1 VVCRRLWNHLPA
13 EDDRIGLDLVERYG
27 EVGEAL
33 GEFYA
38 ESVAQ
43 VAETT
48 DVSERDIRVW
58 FDEHLITKRGIR
70 GQVLQEPGQSAGL
83 EDEAISELIDMHVV
97 RAETRRGAVWFEL
110 AHDRLIEPIQANN
123 DAWYQVNLN
132 AFQQQARLWES
143 QGRVPGYLLADEALA
158 QAEKWAS
165 AQARLTDTERDYIE
179 ESIQHQRAQDA
190 ERRLLEEARAR
201 QQAEEG
207 ARREAEQRVAEQV
220 VATRKIR
227 RWLRIAGVLGVLALI
242 LLVVAG
248 FNWQTANVNA
258 LRTRANL
265 ALSEQLRGDNELGAL
280 LARQAYLG
288 RSGLLIP
295 ASLPEVDPALGR
307 LLGADHFSHIFRGHR
322 GSVLEIS
329 FDATGDRLASAGD
342 DGTVRLWDLRNPA
355 TPGRVLDAAHRSGAD
370 VVAFQPGGPWVAS
383 AGDDRQVL
391 LQDPGSELPTL
402 RLSHEKAV
410 RTIVFDP
417 DRHLLATAGREGC
430 LRLWD
435 LDRPDVPSCTYP
447 PDIPRDPAPA
457 IRMLAL
463 RPGGAQLFSA
473 DTRGNIFVWDLGES
487 SAARGTPAAKRFVSL
502 DGQAAVWGL
511 AFAPQ
516 GDSLASVGKDGKIRL
531 WNPDHPGSVPTVLG
545 TGLGFLRSVAF
556 SPDGLRLASGGDDGI
571 VRIWDVKTPDD
582 PREILQGHH
591 GPVNSVAFDPA
602 DRWLASAGV
611 DGTIR
616 LWELN
621 DPTAFLPA
629 GEPVTAMD
637 LGPGGATIATSI
649 GADGHVQI
657 RDLNQ
662 PELLPIEVDPK
673 GGMMTALT
681 FDAKGQRLA
690 TGNMNGSVRIW
701 DLTRSPPTPTDR
713 ELQHEDRVTDLAFS
727 PDGRWLVSS
736 GVDESVIVW
745 DTAHSDRIAE
755 EARGDPQ
762 GVNTVVFHPEGRWLA
777 AAGSE
782 GDIAIWTDLTN
793 FARQPET
800 TFPAHEGR
808 AIDMAIDPQ
817 GRWLASAGYD
827 GTIKLWRLDD
837 IPIDPDDPDP
847 TPDRILTA
855 EEGGIISISFS
866 RDGNTL
872 ASAGNDGAIRLWDLN
887 RPESDAQLLISD
899 ELTVSAI
906 AFSESGELVVR
917 SGDVV
922 HLWNTSLEFLAEA
935 VCDRVWRNLT
945 DDEWAKLIGTG
956 ANERTCDNHPLGS

>member
-1 VVCRRLWNHLPA
+1 MGEVLRRGDRWALFSLREDHLAGLDPYRRWIPRRLTKAFRLEFLSPQAARETIRRTAQHGGVDFAEDAADRLVTDLSRVRVQQPDGSVSEELGQEIEPVQLQVVCRRLWNHLPA

-83 EDEAISELIDMHVV
+83 EDEAIRELIDMHVV

-123 DAWYQVNLN
+123 DVWYQVNLN

-165 AQARLTDTERDYIE
+165 AQARLTDTERDYLE

-190 ERRLLEEARAR
+190 ERLLLEEARAR

-248 FNWQTANVNA
+248 FNWQTAKVNA
-258 LRTRANL
+258 LRTLANL

-322 GSVLEIS
+322 GSVLGIS
-329 FDATGDRLASAGD
+329 FDETGDRLASAGD
-342 DGTVRLWDLRNPA
+342 DGTIRLWDLRNPA
-355 TPGRVLDAAHRSGAD
+355 SPGRVLAAAHRSGAN
-370 VVAFQPGGPWVAS
+370 VVAFQPDGPLIAS
-383 AGDDRQVL
+383 GGDDRQVL
-391 LQDPGSELPTL
+391 LQEPGSDQSALVLDHP
-402 RLSHEKAV
+402 KAV

-447 PDIPRDPAPA
+447 PDIPRDSAPA

-473 DTRGNIFVWDLGES
+473 DTKGNIFVWDLGES
-487 SAARGTPAAKRFVSL
+487 SAARGTPAAKRFASL
-502 DGQAAVWGL
+502 DSQTAVWDL
-511 AFAPQ
+511 AFSPQ
-516 GDSLASVGKDGKIRL
+516 GDSLASVGMDGKIRL
-531 WNPDHPGSVPTVLG
+531 WNPDQPGARQRFWEP
-545 TGLGFLRSVAF
+545 
-556 SPDGLRLASGGDDGI
+556 ASGSSD
-571 VRIWDVKTPDD
+571 
-582 PREILQGHH
+582 
-591 GPVNSVAFDPA
+591 
-602 DRWLASAGV
+602 
-611 DGTIR
+611 
-616 LWELN
+616 
-621 DPTAFLPA
+621 
-629 GEPVTAMD
+629 
-637 LGPGGATIATSI
+637 
-649 GADGHVQI
+649 
-657 RDLNQ
+657 
-662 PELLPIEVDPK
+662 
-673 GGMMTALT
+673 
-681 FDAKGQRLA
+681 
-690 TGNMNGSVRIW
+690 
-701 DLTRSPPTPTDR
+701 RSPSARMGRGWP
-713 ELQHEDRVTDLAFS
+713 RVATTA
-727 PDGRWLVSS
+727 SS
-736 GVDESVIVW
+736 ASGTCKNPMIPV
-745 DTAHSDRIAE
+745 R
-755 EARGDPQ
+755 
-762 GVNTVVFHPEGRWLA
+762 FC
-777 AAGSE
+777 
-782 GDIAIWTDLTN
+782 
-793 FARQPET
+793 
-800 TFPAHEGR
+800 R
-808 AIDMAIDPQ
+808 AIM
-817 GRWLASAGYD
+817 G
-827 GTIKLWRLDD
+827 K
-837 IPIDPDDPDP
+837 
-847 TPDRILTA
+847 
-855 EEGGIISISFS
+855 
-866 RDGNTL
+866 
-872 ASAGNDGAIRLWDLN
+872 
-887 RPESDAQLLISD
+887 
-899 ELTVSAI
+899 
-906 AFSESGELVVR
+906 
-917 SGDVV
+917 
-922 HLWNTSLEFLAEA
+922 
-935 VCDRVWRNLT
+935 
-945 DDEWAKLIGTG
+945 
-956 ANERTCDNHPLGS
+956 